1 MACTQYFLWFSD
13 FSAWIFRLGFFGQS
27 IKPLFV
33 YSTISMCII
42 QALCVFYN
50 LYVYSIIPLCI
61 LHSLCIFFNLYMY
74 HTSSMCIL
82 QSPCVFYN
90 PFVYSIISMCILQS
104 LCVFYNLFV
113 YSKISL
119 CILRSLWCHR
129 GSDLPVEPVVG
140 VAGVRVR
147 IVAAEVVACPRVL
160 NVQKEKYTLLGWQF
174 TIAFLTENAVLWRQ
188 CGFVWVAWKL
198 SEVIRQ
204 SVVVTF

>member
-113 YSKISL
+113 YTTISL
-119 CILRSLWCHR
+119 MPPRIRFTCWTSRRCSGGTGTDRCCWSRSLPARSKRSKRKIYFTRVTVYNCV
-129 GSDLPVEPVVG
+129 SDRECCFMTS
-140 VAGVRVR
+140 VRFCMGR
-147 IVAAEVVACPRVL
+147 MKA
-160 NVQKEKYTLLGWQF
+160 QW
-174 TIAFLTENAVLWRQ
+174 
-188 CGFVWVAWKL
+188 
-198 SEVIRQ
+198 SH
-204 SVVVTF
+204 